1 MNRADYERYAQA
13 FNDRDYD
20 RVFDHYAP
28 GASIRFFGVDL
39 GDREAFKR
47 FYNFLHAHVIET
59 LTIERFAASDDLVA
73 LEGTIRVEATQ
84 DLDAATLAAHGLDQ
98 FMPIMK
104 GQVQQ
109 MRQYIHY
116 HVADGKFT
124 SVGCAIIGLT

>member
-1 MNRADYERYAQA
+1 MNRADYDRYAQA

-20 RVFDHYAP
+20 TVFDFYAP

-39 GDREAFKR
+39 GTREAFKR
-47 FYNFLHAHVIET
+47 FYGFLHAHVIET
-59 LTIERFAASDDLVA
+59 LTIERFATSDELVA
-73 LEGTIRVEATQ
+73 LEGIIRVEATQ
-84 DLDAATLAAHGLDQ
+84 DLDAATLAAQGLDQ
-98 FMPIMK
+98 FMPIAK

-124 SVGCAIIGLT
+124 SVGCAIVGLT